1 MPYLICTMLQ
11 CRCFLGIPEA
21 FHNADW
27 SLLRSS
33 ERIIQKL
40 CSDIKQ
46 MQNLVC
52 SQGNK
57 IASCKEE
64 IEGYITK
71 LQTLD
76 QQVQLLNT
84 KITQIRQDSR
94 DRMLQTLQQTSQRKP
109 QMQKAHTRHERLV
122 TSIEN
127 YRKGANYLIRLSNL
141 DKRVKAA
148 RQRQDIWDALQ
159 SWIPTVGK
167 LKNACSNKPKEGR
180 SFSFWLAILILTVL
194 ISLLVS
200 LCRSYWKKKSLTIP
214 TCTYLLCIYTLFTQ
228 LRPNSISNQRCLWTH
243 TFQYLYFNLLLAL
256 PSNEPDVSFLQILV
270 ITYVLATS

>member
-1 MPYLICTMLQ
+1 
-11 CRCFLGIPEA
+11 
-21 FHNADW
+21 
-27 SLLRSS
+27 
-33 ERIIQKL
+33 
-40 CSDIKQ
+40 

-76 QQVQLLNT
+76 QQVQILNT

-167 LKNACSNKPKEGR
+167 LKNACSKKPKGR
-180 SFSFWLAILILTVL
+180 TLISFLISNSDFDGAHQSSGVSLPKLLKKRNLSQFLHAHTYYVYIPSLHSYALIRYPTKDVCERIHFNTYILIY
-194 ISLLVS
+194 SS
-200 LCRSYWKKKSLTIP
+200 HS
-214 TCTYLLCIYTLFTQ
+214 
-228 LRPNSISNQRCLWTH
+228 
-243 TFQYLYFNLLLAL
+243 
-256 PSNEPDVSFLQILV
+256 
-270 ITYVLATS
+270 LATSQTYHFCRFLS